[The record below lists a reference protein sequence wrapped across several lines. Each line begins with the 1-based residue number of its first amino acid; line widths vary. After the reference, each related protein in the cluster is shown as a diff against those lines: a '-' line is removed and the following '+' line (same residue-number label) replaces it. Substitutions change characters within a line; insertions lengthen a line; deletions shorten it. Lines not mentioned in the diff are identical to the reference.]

1 MRDLI
6 KDSILYTS
14 RAEHKQ
20 FLDLTEHLL
29 DAMTDFCLLTLKIL
43 SEKKEEPLDAR
54 QIDDIISFDLQFRL
68 HQIQNPEFLDI
79 IRSRAKSRYNPKK
92 RAEKTPS
99 AH

>member
-14 RAEHKQ
+14 RAERKQ

-29 DAMTDFCLLTLKIL
+29 DVMTDFCLFTLKIF
-43 SEKKEEPLDAR
+43 SEKKLKPLDTR

-68 HQIQNPEFLDI
+68 QQIQNPEFLDI
-79 IRSRAKSRYNPKK
+79 IRSRARSKYNPKK
-92 RAEKTPS
+92 
-99 AH
+99 